1 MKRSKRKKGR
11 KVAIQDARTHG
22 EFVQNVSKYGDAIC
36 GRQRGSCGILLQVDL
51 LPDRQT

>member
-22 EFVQNVSKYGDAIC
+22 EFVQNTVMQYV
-36 GRQRGSCGILLQVDL
+36 VDSVDHVEFYYKL
-51 LPDRQT
+51 TYYPDRQT